1 MKLFFQCFYTNA
13 RLVPFLIVLLTI
25 TGVASVAAKDV
36 DFNTQIRPLI
46 SNNCLTCHGPDEDE
60 RAAGLRLDTEAGSR
74 LDLGGYAAIT
84 PGNPDAS
91 ELLHRLTTDDEEL
104 KMPPEGKGRR
114 LEPQEVELIRRW
126 IAEGGSYDRH
136 WAYTKPVRAPMP
148 AVQLKQW
155 PRNSVDYF
163 VLAELESRGLS
174 PSPEADR

>member
-1 MKLFFQCFYTNA
+1 MKLFFQCYFTST
-13 RLVPFLIVLLTI
+13 RLIPCLIVLLTVM
-25 TGVASVAAKDV
+25 GVQSVVNSVVAKEV

-114 LEPQEVELIRRW
+114 LEPQEVELVRRW

-136 WAYTKPVRAPMP
+136 WAYAKPVHFDIDLRSLM
-148 AVQLKQW
+148 L
-155 PRNSVDYF
+155 
-163 VLAELESRGLS
+163 L
-174 PSPEADR
+174 